1 MHGPRRVAARGGGVE
16 HVEAADSDGPWR
28 RPAFAR
34 SEGGSVCGPATLRHL
49 RHDDH

>member
-34 SEGGSVCGPATLRHL
+34 SEGGVIPSNHSTLRAL
-49 RHDDH
+49 P